1 MIHARDL
8 VKTFGETVAVDHA
21 SFHIGEGQIV
31 GFLGPN
37 GAGKTTTL
45 RILTCF
51 MPATSGTATV
61 GGFDVHNDS
70 LAVRRII
77 GYMPENVPLYGEMRV
92 EEYLRY
98 RARLKGVGPRA
109 ERRRRVE
116 QSMERCWLTEE
127 RRKLCGHL
135 SKGFRQRVGLADA
148 LVNDP
153 KILIL
158 DEPTVGLDPNQIR
171 ETRRLIKALAE
182 KHTVLLSTHIL
193 PEVEMICDHVIII
206 HGGRIA
212 ATGTPEELKAL
223 RGSASGGITLE
234 ADGPADR
241 VEQVVAAI
249 DGVSSVRRRV
259 EGGRSVFHVDTR
271 GRIDVRAEIS
281 RRLAEKGWPVLE
293 LHRNTATL
301 EDVFVGLTMR
311 EG

>member
-1 MIHARDL
+1 MKVLVILGHQRQGSFCHAIAQAAMEELRAAGHEVIYHDL
-8 VKTFGETVAVDHA
+8 YAE
-21 SFHIGEGQIV
+21 
-31 GFLGPN
+31 
-37 GAGKTTTL
+37 
-45 RILTCF
+45 
-51 MPATSGTATV
+51 
-61 GGFDVHNDS
+61 GFD
-70 LAVRRII
+70 
-77 GYMPENVPLYGEMRV
+77 P
-92 EEYLRY
+92 
-98 RARLKGVGPRA
+98 
-109 ERRRRVE
+109 
-116 QSMERCWLTEE
+116 
-127 RRKLCGHL
+127 
-135 SKGFRQRVGLADA
+135 
-148 LVNDP
+148 
-153 KILIL
+153 
-158 DEPTVGLDPNQIR
+158 
-171 ETRRLIKALAE
+171 
-182 KHTVLLSTHIL
+182 IL
-193 PEVEMICDHVIII
+193 PEAEMTCDHVIII

-223 RGSASGGITLE
+223 RGAASGGITLE